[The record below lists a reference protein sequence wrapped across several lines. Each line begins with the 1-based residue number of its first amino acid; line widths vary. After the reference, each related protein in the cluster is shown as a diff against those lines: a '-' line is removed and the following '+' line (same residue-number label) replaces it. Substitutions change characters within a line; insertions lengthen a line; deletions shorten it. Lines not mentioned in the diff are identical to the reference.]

1 MSYIF
6 FMNIW
11 SSITLYVGETFYDDF
26 CLLEG
31 GNLKEGVGSETQ
43 STCGFGVEKILRWWK
58 TERTFIFFTVVV
70 DKIQ

>member
-43 STCGFGVEKILRWWK
+43 STCGFVVEKILR
-58 TERTFIFFTVVV
+58 
-70 DKIQ
+70 